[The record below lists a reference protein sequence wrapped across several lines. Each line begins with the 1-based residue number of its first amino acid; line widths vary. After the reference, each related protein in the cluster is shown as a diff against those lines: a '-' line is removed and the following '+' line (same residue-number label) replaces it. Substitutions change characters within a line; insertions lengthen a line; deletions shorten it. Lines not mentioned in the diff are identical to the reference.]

1 MTISQPWRK
10 ALLTLHVVSSVGWLG
25 ADMVLLTLSIAGRT
39 GADPAVVYPAIG
51 LVGSVLLVPISVV
64 SWLVGLAS
72 ALLTKWGVLRHWWV
86 VVKLAVTTIL
96 TALVLFA
103 LWPGLREATDLGAAL
118 PQETRDQLLIAPSVS
133 FVALTALTAISA
145 YKPWG
150 RTRRTRQTDKTGRTA
165 RKDQTGQTSHIPPIR
180 HTRVAAAPMGK

>member
-1 MTISQPWRK
+1 MSIPPRWRK

-51 LVGSVLLVPISVV
+51 LVGSVLLVPISVL
-64 SWLVGLAS
+64 SWLVGVAS
-72 ALLTKWGVLRHWWV
+72 ALLTRWGVLRHWWV

-96 TALVLFA
+96 TTLVLLA
-103 LWPGLREATDLGAAL
+103 LWPGLRQATALGADL

-133 FVALTALTAISA
+133 FVALIALTAISA

-150 RTRRTRQTDKTGRTA
+150 RTRRRLGVAPA
-165 RKDQTGQTSHIPPIR
+165 RVGN
-180 HTRVAAAPMGK
+180 